1 MIGALL
7 GAGASI
13 YGAKLGADASNN
25 AAAYNHQIDMLN
37 YIQRERER
45 FDSINQARKA
55 DTENK
60 LGTTDAQGNRSYFKP
75 GVGWV
80 TELADDQ
87 QALQELYER
96 EETEQLNND
105 LQKQRGVFNDN
116 IERQGDENVLADALL
131 REFTGHVRD
140 DPRNIEGMMNNASV
154 KGITEGFDSA
164 LEDAMRAAIRT
175 GASNSGYVAA
185 DVGRERAAALEQA
198 FMQNKINSR
207 QMVQDEHAS
216 ARSNSANLYNM
227 MATRASALPG
237 VGYNPRNIEGQTAGA
252 QAQAAQRALAT
263 GGNLM
268 NAFAKQGGVMPR
280 IDPNYGAANA
290 WASSGNVLAG
300 LGERMQAANQRKQGF
315 SALDNFVRTGKMVD
329 QSSGQF

>member
-140 DPRNIEGMMNNASV
+140 DPRNIEGMTNNASV
-154 KGITEGFDSA
+154 KGITEGFEA
-164 LEDAMRAAIRT
+164 LRAAVRNVNRLNASRPFSVTAGPAFTAKWLAPRIYRFVEQHPDIEIRFTASLKRMNFETDDVDAAIRFSRMDEEP
-175 GASNSGYVAA
+175 GCYVETLIEELMAPPCTP
-185 DVGRERAAALEQA
+185 A
-198 FMQNKINSR
+198 FSWTAVESISR
-207 QMVQDEHAS
+207 SPIPMAEIGCRPSMV
-216 ARSNSANLYNM
+216 
-227 MATRASALPG
+227 
-237 VGYNPRNIEGQTAGA
+237 
-252 QAQAAQRALAT
+252 
-263 GGNLM
+263 
-268 NAFAKQGGVMPR
+268 
-280 IDPNYGAANA
+280 
-290 WASSGNVLAG
+290 
-300 LGERMQAANQRKQGF
+300 
-315 SALDNFVRTGKMVD
+315 
-329 QSSGQF
+329 